1 MEHSDIVTALIVVAL
16 IGPGITIAGITGF
29 GGMVITLAAGSL
41 LFTLDEISAAALLA
55 NLLVS
60 AYVLGSDLHHV
71 NRPVIFR
78 LIVPFMVPGVI
89 AGVFLREMLIPLPA
103 MLGVFLILIVPYRFY
118 RERKDLASG
127 KEAEPDNRSMHERG
141 HHAARSIAGRL
152 WTASAGFVQGWMNT
166 GGPLLVY
173 GLARAGLSPRSFR
186 ATLMAIWTVI
196 NTGIMIGH
204 VFSGEFGR
212 PQLYQMAFVIP
223 TLPIFYGI
231 GNALH
236 HRIPTRQFNSV
247 IYGLL
252 TIMGVSLVIRSV
264 S

>member
-1 MEHSDIVTALIVVAL
+1 MGHDLVTALMVVAL

-41 LFTLDEISAAALLA
+41 FFALDEITAAALMA

-60 AYVLGSDLHHV
+60 AYVLGTDLHHV

-78 LIVPFMVPGVI
+78 LIVPFMIPGVL
-89 AGVFLREMLIPLPA
+89 AGIFLREMLIPLPA
-103 MLGVFLILIVPYRFY
+103 MLGLFLILIVPYRFY
-118 RERKDLASG
+118 RERKDLSTG
-127 KEAEPDNRSMHERG
+127 VSRPPDERSMHERG
-141 HHAARSIAGRL
+141 HHAARSVAGRL

-204 VFSGEFGR
+204 VFSGEFAG
-212 PQLYQMAFVIP
+212 PQLYQMAFVVP
-223 TLPIFYGI
+223 TLPLFYGI

-236 HRIPTRQFNSV
+236 HRIPTREFNSV

-252 TIMGVSLVIRSV
+252 TVMGVFLVVRSLT
-264 S
+264 

>member
-1 MEHSDIVTALIVVAL
+1 MTQEQIVTALIIVAL

-41 LFTLDEISAAALLA
+41 LFTLDQISAAALLA
-55 NLLVS
+55 NLIVS

-71 NRPVIFR
+71 NRPVLFR
-78 LIVPFMVPGVI
+78 LIVPFMVPGVL
-89 AGVFLREMLIPLPA
+89 AGIFLREMLIPLPA
-103 MLGVFLILIVPYRFY
+103 MLGIFLLLIVPYRFY
-118 RERKDLASG
+118 RERRDLSSG
-127 KEAEPDNRSMHERG
+127 AEKEPDNRSMHERG
-141 HHAARSIAGRL
+141 HHAARSLAGRL

-196 NTGIMIGH
+196 NTGVMISH
-204 VFSGEFGR
+204 VISGEFGKQ
-212 PQLYQMAFVIP
+212 QLYQTAFVIP

-231 GNALH
+231 GNYLH
-236 HRIPTRQFNSV
+236 HRIPTKQFNSV

-252 TIMGVSLVIRSV
+252 TLMGLFLVIRSV
-264 S
+264 T

>member
-1 MEHSDIVTALIVVAL
+1 MAHEALITALIVVAL
-16 IGPGITIAGITGF
+16 IGPGITLAGITGF

-41 LFTLDEISAAALLA
+41 FFALDQITAAALMA

-78 LIVPFMVPGVI
+78 LIVPFMIPGVI
-89 AGVFLREMLIPLPA
+89 AGIFLRELLVPLPA
-103 MLGVFLILIVPYRFY
+103 MLGIFLILIVPYRFY
-118 RERKDLASG
+118 RERKDVASG
-127 KEAEPDNRSMHERG
+127 KSAEPDHRSMHERG
-141 HHAARSIAGRL
+141 HHAARSLAGRL
-152 WTASAGFVQGWMNT
+152 WTGSAGFVQGWMNT

-204 VFSGEFGR
+204 VFSGEFDW
-212 PQLYQMAFVIP
+212 PQLKQMAFVIP
-223 TLPIFYGI
+223 TLPLFYGI
-231 GNALH
+231 GNSLH

-247 IYGLL
+247 IYGML
-252 TIMGVSLVIRSV
+252 TVMGVFLVVRSM